1 LNLWRGN
8 TAVLLRVYPY
18 AAIQYT
24 SVDFYRNKFEKPIN
38 KERYIYKK
46 FILFLCGSM
55 AGITSSLLTYPLELL
70 RTRLG
75 MEKTTYNYRNLRDAT
90 S

>member
-1 LNLWRGN
+1 M
-8 TAVLLRVYPY
+8 
-18 AAIQYT
+18 
-24 SVDFYRNKFEKPIN
+24 
-38 KERYIYKK
+38 
-46 FILFLCGSM
+46 FLCGSM

-75 MEKTTYNYRNLRDAT
+75 MEKTTYNYKNLRDAT